1 MTNSAEARLYASAI
15 SVVSGVYSVVAS
27 RQAGM
32 GPLPMSDSLML
43 IIGIV
48 VLVHGIALL
57 TPLADRFG
65 RASGPLMLLWA
76 AFMLGNQALAATSS
90 STPMMAD
97 ASWDGGMVAL
107 ATLMLASGLIMIRG
121 RDM

>member
-1 MTNSAEARLYASAI
+1 
-15 SVVSGVYSVVAS
+15 
-27 RQAGM
+27 M
-32 GPLPMSDSLML
+32 GPMPMSDSLML
-43 IIGIV
+43 VIGVV

-65 RASGPLMLLWA
+65 RAGGPLMLLWA
-76 AFMLGNQALAATSS
+76 AIMLGNQALAATSS
-90 STPMMAD
+90 STPMMGE

-107 ATLMLASGLIMIRG
+107 ATLMLASGLIMMRG